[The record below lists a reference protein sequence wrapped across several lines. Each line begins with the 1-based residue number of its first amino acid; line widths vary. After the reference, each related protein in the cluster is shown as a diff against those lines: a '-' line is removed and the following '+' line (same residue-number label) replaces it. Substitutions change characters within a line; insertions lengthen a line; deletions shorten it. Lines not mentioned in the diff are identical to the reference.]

1 MRPPKD
7 RMLRNAGVSFAGLA
21 MLLGALLA
29 LAVAGG
35 CATKG
40 DLESLQQA
48 SRVQDDRLK
57 ALETSVGAEIQRLN
71 GEIGRLLEQLRKADA
86 RAGGLAD
93 RTERLLG
100 EQARLAD
107 DLEKANARI
116 QAAQRQAARQG
127 KNFTTLV
134 RESEKELDAV
144 RLMLADINKLMKT
157 SIAQLP
163 AKTKADRLFREAFF
177 HMVSGQLD
185 LAADRFA
192 EFAVSF
198 PGVAR
203 APEAKYRRGQ
213 AFFLMRK
220 YDHALVPFF
229 DLVEKHPKHD
239 LAVDGRWMIARSL
252 EEIGDFTLAR
262 EFYAQLISENTIHK
276 ADATRRVFFINKLYP
291 KLPGKPDA
299 NSATKGQKAG
309 KSNS

>member
-1 MRPPKD
+1 
-7 RMLRNAGVSFAGLA
+7 
-21 MLLGALLA
+21 MLLGVVLA
-29 LAVAGG
+29 LAAAGG
-35 CATKG
+35 CASKG
-40 DLESLQQA
+40 DMEALQQA

-57 ALETSVGAEIQRLN
+57 AMETSVGGEIQRLN
-71 GEIGRLLEQLRKADA
+71 GEIERLVEQLRKAEA

-93 RTERLLG
+93 KTDKLLG

-107 DLEKANARI
+107 DLERANARI
-116 QAAQRQAARQG
+116 QAAQRQAARQK
-127 KNFTTLV
+127 KNLTTLV

-144 RLMLADINKLMKT
+144 RLMLADINKVMKT

-192 EFAVSF
+192 DFAESY
-198 PGVAR
+198 PREAR

-229 DLVEKHPKHD
+229 ELVEKHPKHD
-239 LAVDGRWMIARSL
+239 LAVEGRWMIARSL

-262 EFYAQLISENTIHK
+262 DFYAQLISEKTIHK

-291 KLPGKPDA
+291 NLPKKPAA
-299 NSATKGQKAG
+299 NSATKGQKAA